1 MNQYLSIIL
10 ENNKSYIR
18 EIEHKLKE
26 ALISSSCTE
35 EFINNSKENNLLID
49 FDPDRNKVDISFKSY
64 EETSRFLP
72 LTPFIQYRIDFEKK
86 TFDFTGLVVRPEGY
100 YVFLDNHSTDI
111 SYIGS
116 VTENDI
122 TYETASS
129 IYSFYINADGK
140 EYISDDDIRKAKAH
154 IPFPIFQPEEGKL
167 QAFFYTITMI
177 GSFDIESINGFLL
190 LNKKLPQ
197 DFFDLLKLNSDFES
211 SMNIVA
217 EEHKKKLINLNSII
231 LNPVLTKNKMANKL

>member
-1 MNQYLSIIL
+1 MNQYLNVIL
-10 ENNKSYIR
+10 ENNKAYIK
-18 EIEHKLKE
+18 EIEQKLKN

-35 EFINNSKENNLLID
+35 EFKHHSKENNLLID

-86 TFDFTGLVVRPEGY
+86 TFDFNGLVVRPEGY
-100 YVFLDNHSTDI
+100 YVYLDNYSADI
-111 SYIGS
+111 SYIVS
-116 VTENDI
+116 ITENDI
-122 TYETASS
+122 TYESASS
-129 IYSFYINADGK
+129 IYSFYINSDGK
-140 EYISDDDIRKAKAH
+140 EYISDDDIRKAKTH
-154 IPFPIFQPEEGKL
+154 IPFPTFQSEEGKI
-167 QAFFYTITMI
+167 QSFFYTIRII

-197 DFFDLLKLNSDFES
+197 DFFDLLKLKSDFES
-211 SMNIVA
+211 SVNIVD